1 MADGAVVVTSTV
13 YVIVGNRHRRTRT
26 AYTLTEPTT
35 ATVTV
40 TDYEGDTVVRT
51 FTVTKPETGTVETT
65 VPSSTDTVTV
75 GPDQTSST
83 DS

>member
-1 MADGAVVVTSTV
+1 MTDGAVVVTTTV
-13 YVIVGNRHRRTRT
+13 YVIVGNQHRRTRT

-51 FTVTKPETGTVETT
+51 FTVTKRPKLELWKLLCLHQRTL
-65 VPSSTDTVTV
+65 
-75 GPDQTSST
+75 
-83 DS
+83 